1 MKTNNFILWAV
12 FVIALCITSICIGYS
27 VRGVE
32 SNNGYNQNDSI
43 ARDSLLN
50 RIDTINVYETIVKE
64 RIRTIRE
71 TDTVYYNGTD
81 TACIAIIDRKNRLI
95 AGQDTLI
102 ELLDLECRE
111 YSELNLI
118 EIKRNKQLSS
128 KLDSTIVLY
137 TDSLTAQRKI
147 SDKAIK
153 KEKTKTFLYKV
164 TTTVAC
170 VLGIYGTMTK

>member
-1 MKTNNFILWAV
+1 MKTNNFLLWAV
-12 FVIALCITSICIGYS
+12 FIIALCITSMCIGYS
-27 VRGVE
+27 VHGVE
-32 SNNGYNQNDSI
+32 SNYSYNQTDSI

-81 TACIAIIDRKNRLI
+81 TACIEIIDRKSRLI

-118 EIKRNKQLSS
+118 EIKRNKQLS
-128 KLDSTIVLY
+128 DSVSNLHVLY

-153 KEKTKTFLYKV
+153 KEKCNTLFYKV
-164 TTTVAC
+164 TTTFATALAIFSTV
-170 VLGIYGTMTK
+170 K